1 MKLPV
6 GMKKQ
11 GNIAS
16 RSHAAKATSNCLK
29 TEIGMTLVGFS
40 LYQTLSSQRY
50 WLSGILKN
58 KILFTWYRLLVG
70 LNLMLMRLTFIL
82 GYFAI

>member
-1 MKLPV
+1 
-6 GMKKQ
+6 
-11 GNIAS
+11 
-16 RSHAAKATSNCLK
+16 
-29 TEIGMTLVGFS
+29 MTLVGFS

-50 WLSGILKN
+50 WLLGILKN
-58 KILFTWYRLLVG
+58 KILFPWYRLLVG